1 MARPRKA
8 AIDPLND
15 LQRKTAIL
23 EREMT
28 TQRVAMDRLKEIA
41 VPRLAPSAERAGR
54 RGHGHV
60 ARRSPV

>member
-8 AIDPLND
+8 SIDPLND

-23 EREMT
+23 EREMS

-41 VPRLAPSAERAGR
+41 VPRPHLP
-54 RGHGHV
+54 HV
-60 ARRSPV
+60 LPGEARNRLPAR